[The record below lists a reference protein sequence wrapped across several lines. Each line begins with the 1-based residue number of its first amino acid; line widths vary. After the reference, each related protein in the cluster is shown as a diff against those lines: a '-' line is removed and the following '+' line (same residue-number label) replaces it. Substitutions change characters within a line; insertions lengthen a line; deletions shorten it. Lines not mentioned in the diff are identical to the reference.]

1 MGVESEPNKHST
13 LLFRKMAQFPALYGE
28 AANGKMKIWS
38 IRVYEKD
45 ALSVIESEYGFE
57 DGKKQMQQKYI
68 TEGKNIGKKNETTPL
83 QQAINE
89 ARATWIKKRESGYAP
104 RDVADVAPTEETG
117 DEKDGSLPPSPELTS
132 RDKGK
137 ASDLSV
143 PFPMLAQTYEDRK
156 HNMTWP
162 CYVQPKLDG
171 VRCLGIPGKGMF
183 SRQRKPFKT
192 LAHIQAEVDLFPGHW
207 ILDGELY
214 SDTLTFQEIVGIVK
228 KEKPSK
234 EEAEKQAQIKY
245 HVYDVLLPDNFKT
258 RYVNLALRIRRMSLH
273 TIQLVDTA
281 VCEKEEDMMEKH
293 GKYVAEGYEGIMLRN
308 SAGLYRQAPSASIR
322 SVDLQKYKQFKDGEF
337 KIVGFTEGAS
347 AEEGCVIWVCATED
361 GHEFNCRPR
370 GTREERM
377 ELFEAGE
384 DYVGKML
391 SVRYQELTD
400 DGVPRFPVGIA
411 VRDYE

>member
-1 MGVESEPNKHST
+1 
-13 LLFRKMAQFPALYGE
+13 MAQFPALYGE

-45 ALSVIESEYGFE
+45 LLSVIESEYGFE
-57 DGKKQMQQKYI
+57 DGKKQTQYKYI

-89 ARATWIKKRESGYAP
+89 ARATWIKKREGGYAP
-104 RDVADVAPTEETG
+104 RDVSASASEEPG
-117 DEKDGSLPPSPELTS
+117 DEKTASPPPSPDLTS
-132 RDKGK
+132 KGK
-137 ASDLSV
+137 ASDQSV
-143 PFPMLAQTYEDRK
+143 PFPMLAQSYEDRK
-156 HNMTWP
+156 HNIAWP

-171 VRCLGIPGKGMF
+171 VRCLGIPDKGLF

-192 LAHIQAEVDLFPGHW
+192 LAHIQAEVDLFPAHW

-214 SDTLTFQEIVGIVK
+214 SDTLTFQEIVSIVK
-228 KEKPSK
+228 KEKPTK
-234 EEAEKQAQIKY
+234 EEAEKQLQIKY
-245 HVYDVLLPDNFKT
+245 YVYDAILPSDFKT
-258 RYVNLALRIRRMSLH
+258 RYVNLALRIKRMPLLA
-273 TIQLVDTA
+273 TIQLVHTL
-281 VCEKEEDMMEKH
+281 VCEKEEDMMTKH
-293 GKYVAEGYEGIMLRN
+293 GEYVAEGYEGIMLRN
-308 SAGLYRQAPSASIR
+308 SAGLYKQAASASTR

-337 KIVGFTEGAS
+337 EIVGFTEGAG
-347 AEEGCVIWVCATED
+347 AEEGCVIWICSTGTE
-361 GHEFNCRPR
+361 GKEFNCRPR

-377 ELFEAGE
+377 KLFEAGE